1 LVVFFFS
8 SRRRHTRSKR
18 DWSSDVCSSDLA
30 AAQSVGVAESV
41 SWFVPPSYARR
52 RCGSGKVSVPYL
64 AEIVNRDFLS
74 DPENHWDKE
83 AHEKASRQR
92 VDLRRLE
99 GARNAGRRK
108 DRSK

>member
-1 LVVFFFS
+1 
-8 SRRRHTRSKR
+8 
-18 DWSSDVCSSDLA
+18 
-30 AAQSVGVAESV
+30 
-41 SWFVPPSYARR
+41 
-52 RCGSGKVSVPYL
+52 L

-99 GARNAGRRK
+99 GARNAEETERRRIK
-108 DRSK
+108 GSLILMVVSCRSLTFRPGSDMMTTTRQGAFIYHAQLEKGNF